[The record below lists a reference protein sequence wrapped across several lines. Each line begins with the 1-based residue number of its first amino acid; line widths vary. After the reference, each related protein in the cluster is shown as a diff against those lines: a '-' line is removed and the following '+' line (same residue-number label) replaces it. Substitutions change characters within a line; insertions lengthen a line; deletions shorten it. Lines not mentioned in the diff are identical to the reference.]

1 MFKVLS
7 RLTLMAG
14 IAAAASAATA
24 AETYPTH
31 PVRMIVAYPA
41 GGSTDIAARVLAK
54 ALSERMKGS
63 FVVENRGGGGGVI
76 GAGLVANSA
85 PDGYTVLFAAS
96 PELSIAKATKKD
108 VSYDPVKD
116 FAPVAMIG
124 QVPFVLVANK
134 DFPPNNVQELI
145 AYAKA
150 HPGAVNF
157 SSFGSGTSN
166 HLAGELM
173 NLQAGIKMTHVP
185 YRGSAPS
192 LTDLM
197 GGQIQITFDTI
208 TAVLP
213 LIQSGK
219 IKALAMATPK
229 RSALLP
235 DLPTVSESG
244 LPGFS
249 GGTWFGLVAPKGT
262 PAPVVQ
268 ALSAATISSLN
279 DPAVKKDLE
288 NRGIVPDP
296 QSPAYLAKYLSDESA
311 KWSKVVKQIGLEPQ

>member
-1 MFKVLS
+1 MLKDL
-7 RLTLMAG
+7 LKLMLMAAL
-14 IAAAASAATA
+14 AAATSAAMA
-24 AETYPTH
+24 AETYPAR
-31 PVRMIVAYPA
+31 PVRMVVAYPS
-41 GGSTDIAARVLAK
+41 GGTTDIAARILAK
-54 ALSERMKGS
+54 ALSEHMKGS
-63 FVVENRGGGGGVI
+63 FVVENRAGGGGVI

-85 PDGYTVLFAAS
+85 PDGYTLLFAAS

-108 VSYDPVKD
+108 LSYDAERD
-116 FAPVAMIG
+116 FAPIAMIG

-157 SSFGSGTSN
+157 SSYGSGTSN
-166 HLAGELM
+166 HLATERL

-197 GGQIQITFDTI
+197 GGQIQITLDAI

-219 IKALAMATPK
+219 VKALAIATPQ

-235 DLPTVSESG
+235 DVPTVTESG
-244 LPGFS
+244 LPGFF
-249 GGTWFGLVAPKGT
+249 GGTWFGLVAPEGT
-262 PAPVVQ
+262 PPAVVH
-268 ALSAATISSLN
+268 ALSQATIASLN
-279 DPAVKKDLE
+279 EPTVKKDLE
-288 NRGIVPDP
+288 MRGIVLNP
-296 QSPAYLAKYLSDESA
+296 QPPEYLAKFLASESA
-311 KWSKVVKQIGLEPQ
+311 KSQQIVARIGLQPQ

>member
-1 MFKVLS
+1 MYKVLFK
-7 RLTLMAG
+7 LMVMAG
-14 IAAAASAATA
+14 CAAATTVATA
-24 AETYPTH
+24 AETYPAR
-31 PVRMIVAYPA
+31 PVRMVVAYPA

-54 ALSERMKGS
+54 SLTERMKGS

-76 GAGLVANSA
+76 GAGLVANST
-85 PDGYTVLFAAS
+85 PDGYTLLFAAS
-96 PELSIAKATKKD
+96 PELSIAKWTKKD
-108 VSYDPVKD
+108 VAYDAEKD

-134 DFPPNNVQELI
+134 EFPPNNVQELI

-185 YRGSAPS
+185 YRGSSPS

-213 LIQSGK
+213 LIQAGK
-219 IKALAMATPK
+219 IKALAMATPQ

-235 DLPTVSESG
+235 DLPTVAESG

-262 PAPVVQ
+262 PAAVVQ
-268 ALSAATISSLN
+268 ALSQSTIASLN
-279 DPAVKKDLE
+279 DAAVKKDLE

-296 QSPAYLAKYLSDESA
+296 QGPAYLAKYLADESA
-311 KWSKVVKQIGLEPQ
+311 KWSKVTKQIGLQPQ